1 MAVDLN
7 SVIITGTVRR
17 KSPVSTTLAR
27 LEVECIT
34 LTNPKARKTQEYIF
48 CVEAPTRLTI
58 SLLPGDRVRIVGHLE
73 DRGDSERIVIAAE
86 HVEVRQ

>member
-1 MAVDLN
+1 MAVDFN

-17 KSPVSTTLAR
+17 ESPVSTTLTR

-34 LTNPKARKTQEYIF
+34 LTNPKARKTQKYIF

-58 SLLPGDRVRIVGHLE
+58 SLQPGDRVRIVGLLE
-73 DRGDSERIVIAAE
+73 NMGDSERIVIAAE